1 MTTTSA
7 TSTTEG
13 GVRASHRIRANLPQ
27 MSSVMVKIAELLLEH
42 PTAPLELSITELAER
57 AGTSAATVTRFCRLI
72 GYSGYVQFR
81 VGVAS
86 DVGRGDAHASWR
98 TDIGREF
105 DPDDS
110 PRDVLGTL
118 LNSHMHSLQS
128 TADRID
134 LDTVAAIARQIS
146 VCSHLDIYG
155 IGGSA
160 GMAAEMQSR
169 LYRIGINTHCWGEV
183 HGGLTSAA
191 ILGEGAMALGISNT
205 GRTEETI
212 QMLSQAK
219 SSGAFT
225 IALTNDQDSPLA
237 ELADVTVITAAPEL
251 YLQPDDLS
259 AKHSQLFVLDLLYLL
274 VAQLDLT
281 EIATRLAA
289 SAMAVSEHRRPAH
302 PARGPRRT
310 AQPQPVAGST
320 AHV

>member
-1 MTTTSA
+1 MGS
-7 TSTTEG
+7 TEG
-13 GVRASHRIRANLPQ
+13 GVRVSNRIQANLPQ
-27 MSSVMVKIAELLLEH
+27 MSSVMVKIAELLLEN
-42 PTAPLELSITELAER
+42 PTAPLDWSITELAER

-86 DVGRGDAHASWR
+86 DVGRGDAHESWR
-98 TDIGREF
+98 ADIGRGF

-118 LNSHMHSLQS
+118 LNSHMHSLQT
-128 TADRID
+128 TAGLIDIELVAGVARRI
-134 LDTVAAIARQIS
+134 S
-146 VCSHLDIYG
+146 SCSHLDIYG

-160 GMAAEMQSR
+160 GMAAELQSR
-169 LYRIGINTHCWGEV
+169 LYRIGINAHCWGEV

-191 ILGEGAMALGISNT
+191 ILSDGAMALGISNT

-225 IALTNDQDSPLA
+225 IALTASADSPLA
-237 ELADVTVITAAPEL
+237 ELADVTVITAAAER

-274 VAQLDLT
+274 VAQLDFT

-289 SAMAVSEHRRPAH
+289 SAMAVSEHRRPAL
-302 PARGPRRT
+302 PVRGTRRAVGPRPT
-310 AQPQPVAGST
+310 PGSI
-320 AHV
+320 ANV

>member
-1 MTTTSA
+1 MTTK
-7 TSTTEG
+7 STMGSTEG
-13 GVRASHRIRANLPQ
+13 GVRVSNRIQANLPQ
-27 MSSVMVKIAELLLEH
+27 MSSVMVKIAEVLLEN

-86 DVGRGDAHASWR
+86 DVGRGDALQSWQE
-98 TDIGREF
+98 DIGRGF
-105 DPDDS
+105 GPDDS
-110 PRDVLGTL
+110 PRGVLSTL
-118 LNSHMHSLQS
+118 LNSHVHSLQS
-128 TADRID
+128 TAELID
-134 LDTVAAIARQIS
+134 LELLSGIAKAIS
-146 VCSHLDIYG
+146 TCKHLDIYG

-169 LYRIGINTHCWGEV
+169 LYRIGINAHSWGEV

-191 ILGEGAMALGISNT
+191 ILSKGAVAIGISNT

-225 IALTNDQDSPLA
+225 IALTNSPESPLA
-237 ELADVTVITAAPEL
+237 GIAHVTVITAAPEL

-259 AKHSQLFVLDLLYLL
+259 AKHSQLFVLDLLYLF
-274 VAQLDLT
+274 VAQLNFT
-281 EIATRLAA
+281 EIATKLAA
-289 SAMAVSEHRRPAH
+289 SAMAVSEHRRPAQKRAD
-302 PARGPRRT
+302 ARSRART
-310 AQPQPVAGST
+310 IPSGSI
-320 AHV
+320 ANV

>member
-1 MTTTSA
+1 
-7 TSTTEG
+7 
-13 GVRASHRIRANLPQ
+13 
-27 MSSVMVKIAELLLEH
+27 
-42 PTAPLELSITELAER
+42 
-57 AGTSAATVTRFCRLI
+57 
-72 GYSGYVQFR
+72 
-81 VGVAS
+81 
-86 DVGRGDAHASWR
+86 
-98 TDIGREF
+98 
-105 DPDDS
+105 

-134 LDTVAAIARQIS
+134 LDSVADIARRIS
-146 VCSHLDIYG
+146 DCSHLDIYG

-169 LYRIGINTHCWGEV
+169 LYRIGINAHCWGEV

-191 ILGEGAMALGISNT
+191 ILGEGALALGISNT

-225 IALTNDQDSPLA
+225 IALTNNADSPLA

-274 VAQLDLT
+274 VAQLNFTD
-281 EIATRLAA
+281 IATRLAA

-302 PARGPRRT
+302 PVRGSRRA
-310 AQPQPVAGST
+310 AQPLTASGST